1 MAQILARLQKK
12 RKNLLMKVVS
22 ITTAFPR
29 SENDVLIPWIIK
41 LINLLKMKGVETEI
55 FTSSYCGRKSET
67 SNNIKVFRFRYF
79 FKKWEKLSHDMSV
92 PEKLKSNKFYFFVLP
107 FFMISGMIS
116 ARKFA
121 KNNDFDLIHVHFPF
135 PLALFGI
142 AMKRVSKKTLVMT
155 CHGSEVNMA
164 KKNPV
169 FRRIFKWMLGY
180 ADSVTVNSTFMKN
193 ELSKIIPAKEIEII
207 PMGSGIGEISE
218 KSVEKERKTKTNLL
232 FVGRLIEWK
241 GTKYLV
247 EAMKLL
253 EAEKFELHIA
263 GDGPERENLEKIA
276 PKNVVFHGYQ
286 TGKNLEELY
295 RNADIF
301 ILPSIV
307 DDAGYTEGLGTV
319 LLEATNFSIPLIG
332 TNVGGIPDIIKD
344 GETGLLVPHKDPE
357 AISDAVKKLADN
369 PELRRTF
376 AGNAKKHIE
385 KSFSWEMITE
395 KFFGIYLSL
404 TK

>member
-1 MAQILARLQKK
+1 
-12 RKNLLMKVVS
+12 MKVVT

-29 SENDVLIPWIIK
+29 SENDVLIPWIIR
-41 LINLLKMKGVETEI
+41 LINLLKEKGVETDV
-55 FTSSYCGRKSET
+55 FTSSYCGRKSEN
-67 SNNIKVFRFRYF
+67 SNNINVFRFRYF

-142 AMKRVSKKTLVMT
+142 AMKRISKKPLVMT

-164 KKNPV
+164 KKNLV
-169 FRRIFKWMLGY
+169 FRKIFKWMLVY

-207 PMGSGIGEISE
+207 PMGSGIGDISE
-218 KSVEKERKTKTNLL
+218 KALKKERKTKTNLL
-232 FVGRLIEWK
+232 FVGRLIEVK

-319 LLEATNFSIPLIG
+319 LLEAANFSIPVIG

-344 GETGLLVPHKDPE
+344 GETGILVPQKDPK
-357 AISDAVKKLADN
+357 AISEAVKKLAEN
-369 PELRRTF
+369 PQLCENLVK
-376 AGNAKKHIE
+376 NAKKHLE
-385 KSFSWEMITE
+385 KSFSWESITE
-395 KFFGIYLSL
+395 KFFKIYSSL
-404 TK
+404 AK

>member
-1 MAQILARLQKK
+1 
-12 RKNLLMKVVS
+12 MKVVS

-29 SENDVLIPWIIK
+29 SDSDVLIPWIIR
-41 LINLLKMKGVETEI
+41 LINLLKEKGVETGI
-55 FTSSYCGRKSET
+55 FTSSYCGRKSEI

-79 FKKWEKLSHDMSV
+79 FRKWEKLSHDMSV
-92 PEKLKSNKFYFFVLP
+92 PEKLKSNKFYFLVLP
-107 FFMISGMIS
+107 FFMIFGMIS

-142 AMKRVSKKTLVMT
+142 AMKRVSKKPLVMT

-169 FRRIFKWMLGY
+169 FRRIFKWMLEY

-193 ELSKIIPAKEIEII
+193 EVEKIIPNKNIEII
-207 PMGSGIGEISE
+207 PMGAGIGDISDKSTE
-218 KSVEKERKTKTNLL
+218 KKEQKTRTIIL

-241 GTKYLV
+241 GTKYLIDSV
-247 EAMKLL
+247 RLL
-253 EAEKFELHIA
+253 DPGKFELHIA
-263 GDGPERENLEKIA
+263 GDGPERGNLEKTA
-276 PKNVVFHGYQ
+276 PENVFFHGYQ

-295 RNADIF
+295 QNADVF
-301 ILPSIV
+301 VLPSIV

-319 LLEATNFSIPLIG
+319 LLEAANFAIPSIG

-344 GETGLLVPHKDPE
+344 GETGILVPQKDPW
-357 AISDAVKKLADN
+357 AISEAVKRLAEDRALCRELTENARKHLRDN
-369 PELRRTF
+369 
-376 AGNAKKHIE
+376 
-385 KSFSWEMITE
+385 FSWEVITE
-395 KFFGIYLSL
+395 KFFEIYSKAMLQNNI
-404 TK
+404 

>member
-1 MAQILARLQKK
+1 
-12 RKNLLMKVVS
+12 MKVVS
-22 ITTAFPR
+22 VTTAFPR

-41 LINLLKMKGVETEI
+41 LINLLKMKGVKTEV
-55 FTSSYCGRKSET
+55 FTSSYCGRKSEI
-67 SNNIKVFRFRYF
+67 SNNINVFRFRYF

-92 PEKLKSNKFYFFVLP
+92 PEKLKSNKLYFIVLP
-107 FFMISGMIS
+107 FFMLSGMIS
-116 ARKFA
+116 AGKFA

-142 AMKRVSKKTLVMT
+142 AMKRVSKKPLVMT

-218 KSVEKERKTKTNLL
+218 KSVKKEQKTKTNLL

-241 GTKYLV
+241 GAKYLIDAV
-247 EAMKLL
+247 KMLDPD
-253 EAEKFELHIA
+253 KFELHIA
-263 GDGPERENLEKIA
+263 GDGPERENLEKTA
-276 PKNVVFHGYQ
+276 PENVIFHGYQ

-319 LLEATNFSIPLIG
+319 LLEATNFSIPIIG
-332 TNVGGIPDIIKD
+332 TDVGGIPDIIKD
-344 GETGLLVPHKDPE
+344 GETGLLVQQKDPE
-357 AISDAVKKLADN
+357 AISEAVKKLAEN
-369 PELRRTF
+369 SGLRETLVK
-376 AGNAKKHIE
+376 NAKNHIE
-385 KSFSWEMITE
+385 KSFSWETITE
-395 KFFGIYLSL
+395 KFFRIYSGF
-404 TK
+404 